1 MLCILPECTFAGFL
15 AHHRRGKAQHPLG
28 PQLAQE
34 ALLPSAAALETWLRS
49 GQQNPNWGIR
59 ICAESHKK
67 LPAQKVTR
75 VSKSFLISQANS
87 NSSYHWLGVRS
98 FDDDFLSAST
108 AVEMCQRLGFN
119 FDNNKCLLCHL
130 CKLISSQL
138 RRVCSAQL

>member
-1 MLCILPECTFAGFL
+1 MLISATRVSFVLVNTTPCMLCILPECTFAGFL
-15 AHHRRGKAQHPLG
+15 AHHRRGKAQRPLG

-34 ALLPSAAALETWLRS
+34 APLPSAAALETWLRS

-59 ICAESHKK
+59 ICAESHKT

-108 AVEMCQRLGFN
+108 VMDMKAGRR
-119 FDNNKCLLCHL
+119 KW
-130 CKLISSQL
+130 IQL
-138 RRVCSAQL
+138 